1 MDQNTIGGN
10 RHERRRQQ
18 SISRRQDGGDAAMEA
33 RGKVDQATGDMEKLY
48 GQAKDAA
55 ADVAQSVQQGAKGAD
70 DLFRRS
76 IEERPYTTAFAALAI
91 GWLMG
96 RMRRHY

>member
-1 MDQNTIGGN
+1 MDQNTIVGN

-18 SISRRQDGGDAAMEA
+18 SISRRHDGGDAAMEA

-55 ADVAQSVQQGAKGAD
+55 ADVAQSVQQGAKGA
-70 DLFRRS
+70 RRS
-76 IEERPYTTAFAALAI
+76 IEERPLTTAFAALAI

-96 RMRRHY
+96 RMGRHY